1 MKKGFTLIELL
12 AVIVILAIIALI
24 ATPAVLNII
33 EDSKKSAA
41 ERSTEA
47 AINAAKSAYSLKLM
61 KGEIFSGSIAAAD
74 LDMDNKPSAGSVT
87 INTTTGAATVA
98 ATEAAA
104 LKFGNYYCKY
114 EANRAKCA
122 KTVAEL
128 SA

>member
-24 ATPAVLNII
+24 ASPIVIGLI
-33 EDSKKSAA
+33 EDARVEAA

-61 KGEIFSGSIAAAD
+61 KGETFSGSIAAAD
-74 LDMDNKPSAGSVT
+74 LDMDNAPSEGSVT

-98 ATEAAA
+98 KDNA

-114 EANRAKCA
+114 DTAATCK
-122 KTVAEL
+122 KTKAEL
-128 SA
+128 